1 MAEGEWGKLM
11 ANYRDCGDFGGGRER
26 LEKMATTEIKRYR
39 WKLVAAVAKRGQS
52 KLAVEAERSR
62 GKLVAA
68 EID

>member
-1 MAEGEWGKLM
+1 M
-11 ANYRDCGDFGGGRER
+11 
-26 LEKMATTEIKRYR
+26 EKMATTEIKRYR